1 MTGSRPPGEFGTRLR
16 EARERKGIPLRQ
28 IANVTKISMTVLEA
42 LERNDVSRLPGGIFS
57 RAFVRS
63 YAVEVGLDPEATI
76 QDFVAQFPQE
86 AAAAGRAGLDAA
98 EGAGEVE
105 TGRRIVGTLAWILIV
120 TIPIAGALLYYT
132 RSETRLEQ
140 SADALSAAAPP
151 ASPRAPSQDG
161 SEPDAAG
168 VLPPGTIRATP
179 VKDVAAV
186 SASQAA
192 PSPRPMAADGP
203 AAFTVPPPARAATPA
218 KGEPSPPSS
227 PVSAAS
233 TPEAGATAPAAA
245 PGARARSAD
254 RLSVVL
260 SARRPVWVSA
270 TVDGQRSIDR
280 MLGVGERQTIE
291 VRHEIVLT
299 AGDGSA
305 LALTLNG
312 SEARVLG
319 KAGEAVT
326 VRVNLNNF
334 QEYLQIR

>member
-28 IANVTKISMTVLEA
+28 IANVTKISMTALEA

-86 AAAAGRAGLDAA
+86 AAAAGRAGLGPA
-98 EGAGEVE
+98 EGAEEVE

-132 RSETRLEQ
+132 RSESRLEQ

-151 ASPRAPSQDG
+151 AASKAPSQDG
-161 SEPDAAG
+161 SEPPAG
-168 VLPPGTIRATP
+168 ILPPRTVRATP
-179 VKDVAAV
+179 VKDAAAL

-192 PSPRPMAADGP
+192 PSPRPMDASDGR
-203 AAFTVPPPARAATPA
+203 AAFIVPPLARAATAA

-233 TPEAGATAPAAA
+233 TSEAAAAAPAAA

-254 RLSVVL
+254 RLSVAL

-326 VRVNLNNF
+326 VRFNLNNF